1 MTTLQD
7 IMGLITK
14 RKIKTPS
21 DNDYIISA
29 AYTDIYERLKP
40 QPKMEPNL
48 LSLGA
53 IKAYIGSGSQG
64 PPGAAATIAIG
75 TTTTGA
81 AGSSAV
87 VTNVGTSSAAI
98 FNFTIPQGAQGVQGI
113 PGSAAASCPDHFTL
127 AAVSGLFQI
136 RMANSPNLTNMYSG
150 NNTLGW
156 SYGYYDLSTN
166 ADGFGNLLFL
176 KDNNVLNTAIS
187 LPIDLN
193 VGDTVKIS
201 GIVYIPTIE
210 TGVLP
215 EPLNTNFYV
224 TVSHFNCSDL
234 NDGAPPL
241 YTVIPVATY
250 PINDIDNKSKSVCFT
265 ESITLGTILPSNETF
280 FVVGLHVGCGE
291 ALEIYPNAKFSYTLS
306 ATQVCIAAGTNLL
319 IRNCCDPAFSEVI
332 INNEVAVGSS
342 FVDNEGNCWTVE
354 AETLNSVTGIR
365 TKVSEYS
372 GCSVCIAANLCPE
385 NLIVQSCC
393 EAGAQFFSGA
403 LAGLDVGDTF
413 VDTNG
418 YCWSIIDTT
427 GAPIT
432 NNVTVGTAYPATD
445 CDSSVCT
452 DANTCPTPVRLFS
465 CCDLGYGSTSLEILQ
480 AAVPTLAV
488 DDYFVDTFGFCWQIA
503 EGSPA
508 FPNLSFITPATE
520 ELRCGEDLGCTELNT
535 CPVELKYTVQ
545 NCCTEEIEVL
555 ILNST
560 YNINSILTLELAT
573 GYGCYKILSW
583 SDTGIV
589 TATVVSVD
597 GVYSDCIECTTNLP
611 NFYCASQSQ
620 CCWEYENDNQ
630 LSVATITGYRCD
642 GSWIVDFVLP
652 FNATI
657 CMAQVIRSTFGIDVK
672 GCCTF
677 DVLNPS
683 ESVSISV
690 GVSTCN
696 LELGEITIP
705 PGVLL
710 STVLG
715 NLGYEDTCAR
725 CVEKLEDDDNDF
737 LYVECNPL

>member
-14 RKIKTPS
+14 RKIKTPT

-98 FNFTIPQGAQGVQGI
+98 FDFTIPQGAQGIQGP
-113 PGSAAASCPDHFTL
+113 PGTGSSCPDHFTL
-127 AAVSGLFQI
+127 ATVSGVFEV
-136 RMANSPNLTNMYSG
+136 RAANSPTLKDIFIG
-150 NNTLGW
+150 NDKVGW
-156 SYGYYDLSTN
+156 SYGEYVLVTN
-166 ADGFGNLLFL
+166 TDGFGNLLTL
-176 KDNNVLNTAIS
+176 RKDKSYCGIS

-201 GIVYIPTIE
+201 GIVYLPQIPE
-210 TGVLP
+210 A
-215 EPLNTNFYV
+215 LNTNFYV

-234 NDGAPPL
+234 NAVGEPPL

-250 PINDIDNKSKSVCFT
+250 PINDIVNGNKSVCFT

-280 FVVGLHVGCGE
+280 FIVGLHVGCGTNLPSKVD
-291 ALEIYPNAKFSYTLS
+291 ARFSYTLS
-306 ATQVCIAAGTNLL
+306 ATQACIAGGTNLL

-332 INNEVAVGSS
+332 INNEVPVGSS

-372 GCSVCIAANLCPE
+372 ECSVCIAANPCPE
-385 NLIVQSCC
+385 NLIVESCC
-393 EAGAQFFSGA
+393 AAGEQFFSGA

-432 NNVTVGTAYPATD
+432 NSVTVGTAYPATD
-445 CDSSVCT
+445 CESSVCT
-452 DANTCPTPVRLFS
+452 DANTCPTPVVLSS
-465 CCDLGYGSTSLEILQ
+465 CCNLGDGISTLEILQ
-480 AAVPTLAV
+480 AAVPTLALG
-488 DDYFVDTFGFCWQIA
+488 DYFVDTFGFCWEISQ
-503 EGSPA
+503 GSPA

-520 ELRCGEDLGCTELNT
+520 ELPCGDDLGCTELNT

-560 YNINSILTLELAT
+560 YNINDTLTLELTT

-597 GVYSDCIECTTNLP
+597 GVYRDCKECTDNLP
-611 NFYCASQSQ
+611 NVYCVGRNQ
-620 CCWEYENDNQ
+620 CCSEYKNESEE
-630 LSVATITGYRCD
+630 SVETITGYRCD
-642 GSWIVDFVLP
+642 GTWIVDFVLP

-657 CMAQVIRSTFGIDVK
+657 CMAQVIRNTNGIFEND
-672 GCCTF
+672 CCTF

-683 ESVSISV
+683 ESVSIEV
-690 GVSTCN
+690 GVNQCR
-696 LELGEITIP
+696 LKLGAVTIP

-715 NLGYEDTCAR
+715 NLGYENTCAT

>member
-7 IMGLITK
+7 IMGLIAK
-14 RKIKTPS
+14 RKIKTPT

-81 AGSSAV
+81 AGTSAI

-98 FNFTIPQGAQGVQGI
+98 FDFTIPEGEQGPQGPPG
-113 PGSAAASCPDHFTL
+113 PGSGSSCPDHFTL
-127 AAVSGLFQI
+127 ATVSGVFPV
-136 RMANSPNLTNMYSG
+136 RTVNSPELKNIFIG
-150 NNTLGW
+150 NDPLGW
-156 SYGYYDLSTN
+156 SYGDYN
-166 ADGFGNLLFL
+166 ATINTDGFGNPLGL
-176 KDNNVLNTAIS
+176 KNNMVNCGIS

-201 GIVYIPTIE
+201 GIVYIPVI
-210 TGVLP
+210 P
-215 EPLNTNFYV
+215 EAVNTNFYV
-224 TVSHFNCSDL
+224 TVSHFNCSEL
-234 NDGAPPL
+234 NNGDVPL
-241 YTVIPVATY
+241 YTVIPVAQY
-250 PINDIDNKSKSVCFT
+250 PIDGITTSYKTLCFS
-265 ESITLGTILPSNETF
+265 ESIVLGNISPSNETF
-280 FVVGLHVGCGE
+280 FIVGLYVGCG
-291 ALEIYPNAKFSYTLS
+291 ANLPSPVDARFSYTLS
-306 ATQVCIAAGTNLL
+306 ATQACIAAGSNLL

-354 AETLNSVTGIR
+354 AETLNSVTGVR

-372 GCSVCIAANLCPE
+372 ECSVCIAANPCPE
-385 NLIVQSCC
+385 NLIVESCC
-393 EAGAQFFSGA
+393 AAGEQFFSGA

-418 YCWSIIDTT
+418 YCWSITGTT
-427 GAPIT
+427 PAPIT
-432 NNVTVGTAYPATD
+432 NSVTVGTAYPATD
-445 CDSSVCT
+445 CESSVCT
-452 DANTCPTPVRLFS
+452 DANTCPTPVILYS
-465 CCDLGYGSTSLEILQ
+465 CCHLETGYTTLEALQ
-480 AAVPTLAV
+480 ASVATLNIG
-488 DDYFVDTFGFCWQIA
+488 DTFVDTFGFCWGIDSSEPQ
-503 EGSPA
+503 
-508 FPNLSFITPATE
+508 FPTLSFITPVTE
-520 ELRCGEDLGCTELNT
+520 EIQCKDEINGCRVVNP
-535 CPVELKYTVQ
+535 CPETLYYTVQ

-555 ILNST
+555 ILRSD
-560 YNINSILTLELAT
+560 YNINQTLTLELTT

-589 TATVVSVD
+589 TATVESVD
-597 GVYSDCIECTTNLP
+597 GVYYDCKECTANLP
-611 NFYCASQSQ
+611 NIYCPGKIQ
-620 CCWEYENDNQ
+620 CCSEYMNQ
-630 LSVATITGYRCD
+630 SEESVETITGYRCD
-642 GSWIVDFVLP
+642 GTWIVDFVLP

-657 CMAQVIRSTFGIDVK
+657 CMAQVIRNTNGIFNS
-672 GCCTF
+672 GCCAF

-683 ESVSISV
+683 ESVSINV
-690 GVSTCN
+690 GVNQCE
-696 LELGEITIP
+696 LKLGEVTIP

-715 NLGYEDTCAR
+715 NLGYLDTCAK
-725 CVEKLEDDDNDF
+725 CVEKLNDDDNDF
-737 LYVECNPL
+737 LYVECNPV